1 MAASIGRKSNSVS
14 FALLNPSFG
23 RSHSFHFILFF
34 CCSFFSLFCLSLL
47 TSLEQLWSCLYMGV
61 CTNTTAGRGGA
72 GWLFSKLFA
81 KIQKVVHLLQPIRL
95 TLQSPKV
102 FYETF
107 LSLSLSVIRLSLSA
121 VATERILFSSET
133 PPDNRS
139 RKKRDEKKTSSPSS
153 SRLECKSNSKLFD

>member
-1 MAASIGRKSNSVS
+1 
-14 FALLNPSFG
+14 
-23 RSHSFHFILFF
+23 
-34 CCSFFSLFCLSLL
+34 
-47 TSLEQLWSCLYMGV
+47 MGV

-121 VATERILFSSET
+121 VELWVGFMTGTLFYA
-133 PPDNRS
+133 PPPPPFSTRVYVLS
-139 RKKRDEKKTSSPSS
+139 IIIIT
-153 SRLECKSNSKLFD
+153 